1 MKRKILRDN
10 IYKIIEKKWP
20 TYISEICDEL
30 KLSVNNKNIAK
41 IKYHIKVL
49 EKENKIRTKK
59 IDRALVVWPISIEK
73 LRVIRE
79 LVKI

>member
-1 MKRKILRDN
+1 MKRKILREN

-41 IKYHIKVL
+41 IKYHIKIL